1 MEESIESLILEV
13 QDRIAHY
20 AKQGKGAQEALEKLK
35 RLHEMLQD
43 VQAVEDH
50 LVGLGKLAYG

>member
-1 MEESIESLILEV
+1 MEESIDSLILEV

-20 AKQGKGAQEALEKLK
+20 AKQGKGAQEALDKLK

-43 VQAVEDH
+43 AQAVEDH
-50 LVGLGKLAYG
+50 LIGLGRLAHG